1 MYTSNLST
9 MGKFA
14 VAMMILFSLM
24 VIPNSIGQNPT
35 PTAAIILDCDEDNV
49 TISYFYDGNYDYS
62 PNISDLNCNLE
73 NPTGYQEKVEI
84 NVTTGTEQIIA
95 GYPTELLVNGQSSVD
110 FSISFL
116 IYESLLDEQND
127 DFPNVSVNAL
137 VTEIGGVPPL
147 NTAESDVS
155 NISLIVEQFFESN
168 SLHAW
173 SNGNDNF
180 WSNFNDDDGD
190 STNQYSE
197 ENENGV
203 IDIQQKYQ
211 MNQSL
216 EKNLTVQVGSQIFGN
231 FNILYNGDSDSTDN
245 AGPCQPG
252 QTPTDCDW
260 LNITI
265 YNDDKILHRH
275 TEGPWPADQWNNIQF
290 SFWADEENM
299 LISSDGG
306 LNLSLELTMK
316 IKGDYQDGGFFGFPS
331 GTPGEFRIMNGGY
344 IEFPFNGFAN
354 LDSDGDGVDDD
365 IDEFPD
371 DSNETQDSDGDGV
384 GDNSDEFP
392 DDANETQD
400 SDGDGVGD
408 NADLFPNDANETDDD
423 DGDGVGNNTDAFP
436 QDGNETHD
444 DDGDGVGN
452 NTDAFPQD
460 ANETMDTDGDGVG
473 DNTDPEPE
481 DPSISSPTD
490 IEVNVSDT
498 SAYLIS
504 GAIVFLAIVIIFV
517 RRKPP
522 SNTDENYTQFAYQ
535 DSLFNE
541 D

>member
-1 MYTSNLST
+1 
-9 MGKFA
+9 
-14 VAMMILFSLM
+14 MILFSLM

-35 PTAAIILDCDEDNV
+35 PTASITLDCDEDNV
-49 TISYFYDGNYDYS
+49 TISYFYEENFDYN
-62 PNISDLNCNLE
+62 PNISDLNCNLH
-73 NPTGYQEKVEI
+73 NPTAHQEKVEI
-84 NVTTGTEQIIA
+84 NVNTGSEEIIA
-95 GYPTELLVNGQSSVD
+95 GYPTELLVNADSSVN
-110 FSISFL
+110 FSINFL
-116 IYESLLDEQND
+116 IYESLLEQQNND
-127 DFPNVSVNAL
+127 LPNLSVNTI
-137 VTEIGGVPPL
+137 VTEINGFPAV
-147 NTAESDVS
+147 NSAESNVS
-155 NISLIVEQFFESN
+155 NVTLDIDQYFQSN
-168 SLHAW
+168 SLYAW
-173 SNGNDNF
+173 TDGYDNF
-180 WSNFNDDDGD
+180 WSNFNNDDGD
-190 STNQYSE
+190 WGPQYRE

-203 IDIQQKYQ
+203 IHIQQKYQ

-231 FNILYNGDSDSTDN
+231 FMVFYNGDSDSTDN

-252 QTPTDCDW
+252 ETPTDCDW

-265 YNDDKILHRH
+265 YSDDELLHRH
-275 TEGPWPADQWNNIQF
+275 TENSWPSGQYNNIQF
-290 SFWADEENM
+290 SFLAEEENM
-299 LISSDGG
+299 MISNDGG
-306 LNLSLELTMK
+306 LNISIEITMK
-316 IKGDYQDGGFFGFPS
+316 IKGDFQEGGFFGLSS

-365 IDEFPD
+365 NDDFPNDGNETQDSDGDGLGDNSDEFPND
-371 DSNETQDSDGDGV
+371 ANETQDSDGDGV

-392 DDANETQD
+392 QDGNETH
-400 SDGDGVGD
+400 
-408 NADLFPNDANETDDD
+408 DD

-473 DNTDPEPE
+473 DNADPEPE
-481 DPSISSPTD
+481 DPTISSPAD

-498 SAYLIS
+498 SAYLIAGS
-504 GAIVFLAIVIIFV
+504 IVFLALVIVFV
-517 RRKPP
+517 RRRPP
-522 SNTDENYTQFAYQ
+522 SNQADDKYGNFAYQ

>member
-1 MYTSNLST
+1 MR
-9 MGKFA
+9 KIA
-14 VAMMILFSLM
+14 VAMMVLFSLM

-35 PTAAIILDCDEDNV
+35 PTAAISLDCQEDNV
-49 TISYFYDGNYDYS
+49 TVFYFYDSDFNYS
-62 PNISDLNCNLE
+62 PSISYMNCTLQ
-73 NPTGYQEKVEI
+73 NPTAYLEKVEL
-84 NVTTGTEQIIA
+84 NVTTDTSEIQGGLTYQVVNVDA
-95 GYPTELLVNGQSSVD
+95 GSSVTLPVQ
-110 FSISFL
+110 FL
-116 IYESLLDEQND
+116 ISETFLDSQNN
-127 DFPNVSVNAL
+127 DFNNVSINAV
-137 VTEIGGVPPL
+137 VTEINGVPPL

-168 SLHAW
+168 SLYAW

-180 WSNFNDDDGD
+180 WSNFNHDDGD

-275 TEGPWPADQWNNIQF
+275 TENPWPADQWNNIQF

-306 LNLSLELTMK
+306 LNLSIEMTMK
-316 IKGDYQDGGFFGFPS
+316 IKGDYQESNVFFVS
-331 GTPGEFRIMNGGY
+331 GTPGEFQIMNGGY

-365 IDEFPD
+365 VDEFPD

-408 NADLFPNDANETDDD
+408 NSDEFPNDANETNDDD
-423 DGDGVGNNTDAFP
+423 SDGVGNNTDAFP
-436 QDGNETHD
+436 QDANETHD

-460 ANETMDTDGDGVG
+460 PNETMDTDGDGVG
-473 DNTDPEPE
+473 DNADPEPE
-481 DPSISSPTD
+481 DPSISSPAD